1 MRPPAGNP
9 PQPQPASDQSAS
21 TDASETERG
30 RSRRKKRDFFG
41 TLRRFGRSKTRSRS
55 VGPGTEEDAEYNA
68 AVARSI
74 SADRA
79 RDPSAHSAVPG
90 MREGSARS
98 SLSEASGI
106 SGASSRTYVNEA
118 STLVLETV
126 ENCIKKYYLVPL
138 SIAQRNKWK
147 KKGTKLHIYN
157 DHTFIAKH
165 LPGGT
170 ICQVCKKGLPRRLG
184 KQGYECRDCQHKCHK
199 HCHVKVET
207 TCPNSNI
214 HSLELCTDPQS
225 PYAVRKLLGK
235 TPS

>member
-1 MRPPAGNP
+1 M
-9 PQPQPASDQSAS
+9 
-21 TDASETERG
+21 
-30 RSRRKKRDFFG
+30 
-41 TLRRFGRSKTRSRS
+41 TLKPRLQW
-55 VGPGTEEDAEYNA
+55 
-68 AVARSI
+68 
-74 SADRA
+74 RA
-79 RDPSAHSAVPG
+79 LFQLIEPEILQAHSTVSYLSVPG
-90 MREGSARS
+90 VLREGSARS

-118 STLVLETV
+118 STLVLETF
-126 ENCIKKYYLVPL
+126 ENSIKKYYLVPL

-147 KKGTKLHIYN
+147 KKGTKLHIFN

-170 ICQVCKKGLPRRLG
+170 MCQVCRKGLPRRIG
-184 KQGYECRDCQHKCHK
+184 KQGYECRDCQHRCHK

-235 TPS
+235 AAS